1 MNWDDLRYFLAVARE
16 GQMLGASRRLGVSQA
31 LLSRHLARLEEDVG
45 ARLFDRS
52 TRGCTLTDAGS
63 DLLQTAER
71 IEAELLSG
79 TSNLERAGAVSGTLR
94 IGAPDGFGSAF
105 LAPRLGKLR
114 QRHPDLRLQL
124 VPVARTISLSER
136 EADVAIMIGRPAK
149 GRLRVRKLTEYT
161 LGLYAAQSYIDRH
174 GRPRSKDELRAHPL
188 VGYVDDLIYSS
199 DLTYTRDILRDWK
212 SDIEIATAVGQF
224 HAVRAGSGIGVL
236 HDFMA
241 HKDNDLV
248 PLLPEISIRREYW
261 LVWHENLQGSPRLQ
275 AFNDWIDAEVR
286 RDRTIFIR
294 QSQPGT

>member
-31 LLSRHLARLEEDVG
+31 LLSRHLARLEEAVG
-45 ARLFDRS
+45 TRLFDRS
-52 TRGCTLTDAGS
+52 TRGSALTEAGS

-71 IEAELLSG
+71 IEAEVLSG
-79 TSNLERAGAVSGTLR
+79 TSNLERTGTVSGALR

-105 LAPRLGKLR
+105 LAPRLRRLR
-114 QRHPDLRLQL
+114 QTHPDLRLQL
-124 VPVARTISLSER
+124 VPVARSISLSER

-161 LGLYAAQSYIDRH
+161 LGLYAARSYLDRR
-174 GRPRSKDELRAHPL
+174 GIPGSRDELRAHAL

-224 HAVRAGSGIGVL
+224 AAVRAGSGIGVL

-241 HKDNDLV
+241 CGDDDLV

-261 LVWHENLQGSPRLQ
+261 LVWHENLQGSPRLK

-286 RDRTIFIR
+286 RDRAIFTR
-294 QSQPGT
+294 RDQPGT